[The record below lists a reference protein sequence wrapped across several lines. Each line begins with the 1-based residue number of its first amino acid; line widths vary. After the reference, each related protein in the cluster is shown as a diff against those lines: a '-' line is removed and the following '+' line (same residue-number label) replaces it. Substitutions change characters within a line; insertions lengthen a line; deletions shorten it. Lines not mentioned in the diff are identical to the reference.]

1 MKVGVVIAAAGSGVR
16 MGAEC
21 NKVLLSL
28 HGKPMLQYSI
38 ELFAGLEEV
47 SSLVIV
53 TRDVDCDLVQ
63 GLVEQMGLNGWV
75 QVVPGGAVRQESVLR
90 GLRALPADTEW
101 VIIHD
106 GARPFVTAPV
116 VRRGL
121 EAVREHR
128 AVGVAVPV
136 KDTIKRVQDSLVV
149 DTLPRAELW
158 AMQTPQIFSY
168 ELILKAHEQASA
180 QGLVATD
187 DCALVEALGHPVH
200 IVPGEYSNI
209 KITTPEDLP
218 RSDEPAVGFGYD
230 VHRLVA
236 DRPLILGGVE
246 IPSEQGLLG
255 HSDADVLT
263 HAVMDALLGA
273 LGAGDI
279 GEHFPDT
286 DPQYAG
292 ISSMVLLSRVMA
304 LVQARGLEVGN
315 ADVVVLAQ
323 RPKLSPWK
331 AAIRASLAQALG
343 VAETRVNVKASTC
356 EGLGFVGREEGI
368 AAQAAVLL
376 RARRS

>member
-1 MKVGVVIAAAGSGVR
+1 MS
-16 MGAEC
+16 
-21 NKVLLSL
+21 
-28 HGKPMLQYSI
+28 
-38 ELFAGLEEV
+38 
-47 SSLVIV
+47 
-53 TRDVDCDLVQ
+53 
-63 GLVEQMGLNGWV
+63 
-75 QVVPGGAVRQESVLR
+75 
-90 GLRALPADTEW
+90 
-101 VIIHD
+101 
-106 GARPFVTAPV
+106 RPT
-116 VRRGL
+116 
-121 EAVREHR
+121 
-128 AVGVAVPV
+128 
-136 KDTIKRVQDSLVV
+136 
-149 DTLPRAELW
+149 
-158 AMQTPQIFSY
+158 
-168 ELILKAHEQASA
+168 A

-343 VAETRVNVKASTC
+343 VANAGERQGVHLRGPGVCGA
-356 EGLGFVGREEGI
+356 GRGDCSSSSSSAPCPAELTWPEPLHI
-368 AAQAAVLL
+368 IWLL
-376 RARRS
+376 SGKGHDGESS